1 MPKGNKM
8 KRERQR
14 QRETETQTDRQTRW
28 IRRKGLAAPCRWP
41 DKAGMGGG
49 GGGGAGGGAK
59 GRFGAG

>member
-1 MPKGNKM
+1 MPKRDKM
-8 KRERQR
+8 KRERDRQR

-41 DKAGMGGG
+41 DKAGMGWWGG
-49 GGGGAGGGAK
+49 GG